1 MPVRG
6 LPGAAG
12 FSLLELVVVLA
23 MAMVASAIAV
33 PIMVRMVA
41 DSQLHRGMG
50 DLSGLYQTGRMLA
63 VRGNT
68 ITRVRFQ
75 LSGNNWVA
83 YVDDGTSAHGL
94 NSTTPQLCAAKANF
108 SKVAAPTG
116 TAPSPLDAASCGSTI
131 TPDTTDDTYF
141 NQTGHSVPLQR
152 RELHQQ
158 LVVRVLLHLF
168 RRRTEHDLGGD
179 VRVAGGPDESLVLER
194 QRVDE
199 LAP

>member
-1 MPVRG
+1 MKIRG
-6 LPGAAG
+6 FAGAAG
-12 FSLLELVVVLA
+12 FSLLELVIVLS

-50 DLSGLYQTGRMLA
+50 DLSGLYQTSRMLA

-68 ITRVRFQ
+68 ITRVRYQ
-75 LSGNNWVA
+75 LSGSNWVA
-83 YVDDGTSAHGL
+83 YEDDGMSAHGI
-94 NSTTPQLCAAKANF
+94 NRTTPQLWLPRRL

-141 NQTGHSVPLQR
+141 NQMGIPCLSSGGSCTSNSSFAYYFTYSGNLNMNTSWAALCVSPAGRTKAWYWTGS
-152 RELHQQ
+152 EW
-158 LVVRVLLHLF
+158 
-168 RRRTEHDLGGD
+168 TN
-179 VRVAGGPDESLVLER
+179 
-194 QRVDE
+194 
-199 LAP
+199 